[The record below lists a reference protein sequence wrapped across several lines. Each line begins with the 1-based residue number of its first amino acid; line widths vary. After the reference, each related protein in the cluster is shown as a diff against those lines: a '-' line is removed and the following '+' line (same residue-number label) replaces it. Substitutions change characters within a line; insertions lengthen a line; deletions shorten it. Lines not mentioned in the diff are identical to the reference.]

1 MTKKT
6 MKTKSVTAKK
16 RKTEVS
22 NRAKMKRPIGNV

>member
-16 RKTEVS
+16 RRIAEKS
-22 NRAKMKRPIGNV
+22 RATMNLAITRG